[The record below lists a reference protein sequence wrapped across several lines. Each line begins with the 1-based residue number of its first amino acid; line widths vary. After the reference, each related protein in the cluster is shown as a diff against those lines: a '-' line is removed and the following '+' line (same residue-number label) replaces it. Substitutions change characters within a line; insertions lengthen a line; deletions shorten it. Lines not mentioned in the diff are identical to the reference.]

1 MAVVERAWTANRP
14 NAMFDAIVLT
24 ASNASQA
31 CGYRRE
37 LARRRASGAFAP
49 GVKLLVVPDPG
60 GRRAGSLGATVN
72 VLSKIGGVEGKRV
85 LICHSGGDARRTVGF
100 SATGKSFIPLPC
112 YSRGGDGLALFDLI
126 VAMADSL
133 KPRPGGEALVV
144 SGDVLLTFD
153 PDEVDFSR
161 PGVGGVAYYDSV
173 EQGTRHGVYVPTG
186 AFGKG
191 PARALRGF
199 IQKPT
204 AEELKYVGAVKSGK
218 VAVDT
223 GILSIDAATCAKM
236 VKSGWRNGDLYE
248 DFMAELVNG
257 FAPFSVCVA
266 KRCEF
271 FHLGSNAELID
282 ALTAP
287 SRTAELHGFE
297 PEHKFLRD
305 VAVEGKLKIHG
316 RAVMERCF
324 VGKGAKI
331 DLAGD
336 NIVTGLP
343 DCFRGKLSLGK
354 GDCVAFL
361 PVEGG
366 GWKRIDYRIED
377 NFKTD
382 GKWESFGM
390 AALLKSV
397 DHARIGEQLAS
408 IAAARRKTAEVV
420 VRAPARIDIAGGWSD
435 TPPICFEMGGTVLN
449 AAVTLDGRRPIE
461 VRVKPLPKRE
471 VRVRSVDLGLRRT
484 LRSMDE
490 IRDHSDPHDWC
501 ALVKSALAV
510 TDYDIAKGGLAVSI
524 CADLPKGSGM
534 GTSSILGAATIAALD
549 RVAGIPFDEQRISSL
564 TLDLEREMCTGGGWQ
579 DQLGGLI
586 PGVKILRSRKGV
598 DQRPA
603 AEQVGPEAQAWLG
616 RLLAE
621 RGLLYF
627 TGQKRMARNILRKVL
642 SFYAANPHGIAKII
656 VDALKENAERGF
668 EAVKAMDAEGF
679 ADAVNSYWQDKKLL
693 DPGSTNERVEAILE
707 RVEKRVSAA
716 TLAGAAGGG
725 FMFLLAK
732 SAADAKAIRR
742 ELERNAPT
750 EAARFYDFSIDVRG
764 LDVRE
769 KCEV

>member
-1 MAVVERAWTANRP
+1 MVAHAWTAESFH
-14 NAMFDAIVLT
+14 AMFDAIVLT

-31 CGYRRE
+31 RGYRRE

-49 GVKLLVVPDPG
+49 EVKLLVVPDPG
-60 GRRAGSLGATVN
+60 GRRVGSLGATVN
-72 VLSKIGGVEGKRV
+72 VLAKIGGVKGRRV

-153 PDEVDFSR
+153 PAEVDFSR
-161 PGVGGVAYYDSV
+161 PGVAGVAYYDSV
-173 EQGTRHGVYVPTG
+173 EQGTRHGVYVPADALG
-186 AFGKG
+186 EG
-191 PARALRGF
+191 PARAVRGF

-204 AEELKYVGAVKSGK
+204 AEEVKYVGAVKSGK

-236 VKSGWRNGDLYE
+236 VKSGWKKGDLYD
-248 DFMAELVNG
+248 DFMVELVNG
-257 FAPFSVCVA
+257 YAPFSVCVA

-282 ALTAP
+282 ALTGP
-287 SRTAELHGFE
+287 SRTAELRGFE
-297 PEHKFLRD
+297 PERRFLRD
-305 VAVEGKLKIHG
+305 VAVEGRLDIRG

-324 VGKGAKI
+324 VGKGARL

-343 DCFRGKLSLGK
+343 EDFRGRLSLGK
-354 GDCVAFL
+354 GECVAFL
-361 PVEGG
+361 PVEDGE
-366 GWKRIDYRIED
+366 WHRINYRVSD

-382 GKWESFGM
+382 GKWEAYGM
-390 AALLKSV
+390 GDLLRRV
-397 DHARIGEQLAS
+397 DHARIGEQLKS
-408 IAAARRKTAEVV
+408 IAAARRRLVEVV
-420 VRAPARIDIAGGWSD
+420 ARAPARIDFAGGWSD
-435 TPPICFEMGGTVLN
+435 TPPICFELGGTVFN

-510 TDYDIAKGGLAVSI
+510 TGFDLATGGLAVSI

-549 RVAGIPFDEQRISSL
+549 RVAGIPFDEQRIASL
-564 TLDLEREMCTGGGWQ
+564 TLELEREMCTGGGWQ
-579 DQLGGLI
+579 DQLGGLL
-586 PGVKILRSRKGV
+586 PGVKILRSSKGV

-603 AEQVGPEAQAWLG
+603 AEHVGAESQAWLG

-642 SFYAANPHGIAKII
+642 SFYAANPHGIARIV
-656 VDALKENAERGF
+656 VDALKENAERAF
-668 EAVKAMDAEGF
+668 EAVRAMDADAF
-679 ADAVNSYWQDKKLL
+679 AAAVNSYWQDKKLL
-693 DPGSTNERVEAILE
+693 DPGSTNERVDEILE
-707 RVEKRVSAA
+707 RVAKRTAA
-716 TLAGAAGGG
+716 AILAGAGGGG
-725 FMFLLAK
+725 FMFLLSK
-732 SAADAKAIRR
+732 SASDAKTIRR
-742 ELERNAPT
+742 ELESRAPT
-750 EAARFYDFSIDVRG
+750 ETARFYGFSIDERG
-764 LDVRE
+764 LEVRE

>member
-1 MAVVERAWTANRP
+1 
-14 NAMFDAIVLT
+14 MFDIIVLT

-37 LARRRASGAFAP
+37 LARRRASGAIGP
-49 GVKLLVVPDPG
+49 ETKLMVVPDPG
-60 GRRAGSLGATVN
+60 GKRAGSLGATVN
-72 VLSKIGGVEGKRV
+72 VLAKIGGVKGRRV

-112 YSRGGDGLALFDLI
+112 FSRGGDGLALFDLI
-126 VAMADSL
+126 VGMADSL
-133 KPRPGGEALVV
+133 PPRKGGEALVV

-153 PDEVDFSR
+153 PAEVDFSR
-161 PGVGGVAYYDSV
+161 PGVAGVAYYDTMD
-173 EQGTRHGVYVPTG
+173 QGSRHGVYVPG
-186 AFGKG
+186 DALDGDR
-191 PARALRGF
+191 ARAVKGF
-199 IQKPT
+199 LQKPD
-204 AEELKYVGAVKSGK
+204 AAAAKKAGAVKSGK

-223 GILSIDAATCAKM
+223 GIMSIDAATCAKM
-236 VKSGWRNGDLYE
+236 ARRGWKNGDLYE
-248 DFMAELVNG
+248 DFTAELMKG
-257 FAPFSVCVA
+257 FAPFYVSVA
-266 KRCEF
+266 HSCEF

-282 ALTAP
+282 ALTEP
-287 SRTAELHGFE
+287 SRTAELRGFE
-297 PEHKFLRD
+297 PEQKFFRD
-305 VAVEGKLKIHG
+305 VAVEGTLKTRG

-324 VGKGAKI
+324 VGKGARL

-343 DCFRGKLSLGK
+343 EGFRGSLSLKK
-354 GDCVAFL
+354 GECVAFL
-361 PVEGG
+361 PVGKDE
-366 GWKRIDYRIED
+366 WKRIDYRVED

-382 GKWESFGM
+382 GKWEAYGM
-390 AALLKSV
+390 GALLKRV
-397 DHARIGEQLAS
+397 DHARIGAQLES
-408 IAAARRKTAEVV
+408 IAEARRKTAEVV
-420 VRAPARIDIAGGWSD
+420 VRAPARIDLAGGWSD

-461 VRVKPLPKRE
+461 VRVKPLAKRE
-471 VRVRSVDLGLRRT
+471 VHVRSVDLGLKRT
-484 LRSMDE
+484 LKSMDE
-490 IRDHSDPHDWC
+490 IRDHSDPRDWC

-510 TDYDIAKGGLAVSI
+510 TGFDLAKGGLSVSI

-549 RVAGIPFDEQRISSL
+549 RVAGRPFDEHRVASL
-564 TLDLEREMCTGGGWQ
+564 TLALEREMCTGGGWQ

-586 PGVKILRSRKGV
+586 PGVKILRSRKGE

-603 AEQVGPEAQAWLG
+603 AEHLGPDAQEWLG
-616 RLLAE
+616 RLFAE

-656 VDALKENAERGF
+656 VNALKENAERGF
-668 EAVKAMDAEGF
+668 EAVKAMDADRF
-679 ADAVNSYWQDKKLL
+679 ADAVNSYWTDKKLL
-693 DPGSTNERVEAILE
+693 DPGSTNERVDEILE
-707 RVEKRVSAA
+707 KVAKRTAAA
-716 TLAGAAGGG
+716 TLAGAGGGG

-742 ELERNAPT
+742 ELERHAPT
-750 EAARFYDFSIDVRG
+750 ETARFYDFSIDVRG
-764 LDVRE
+764 LEVRE